1 MDNSKTIF
9 NAIVALVGTLATWLF
24 GGWDIALGILV
35 TFIVIDYLT
44 GLIVAFIHKAVDS
57 RIGFKGIVKKSLILF
72 VFIIAVLLDRLI
84 GNQWTFR
91 TIVCYFFIGNE
102 GLSILENIGRA
113 GVPLPK
119 RLTDILQQIKDSK
132 GGSID
137 G

>member
-9 NAIVALVGTLATWLF
+9 NALVALVGTVFTWLF

-44 GLIVAFIHKAVDS
+44 GLIVAFINKQVDS

-72 VFIIAVLLDRLI
+72 VLIIAVLLDRLI

-102 GLSILENIGRA
+102 GLSILENIGKC

-119 RLTDILQQIKDSK
+119 TLTDILRQLKDSK
-132 GGSID
+132 GGNID